1 MTPSPQPP
9 ASSRESASPQPP
21 APSPRSIGEWLSKN
35 AIFVALA
42 IECLVLGI
50 ATDAFFT
57 SDNLSNVLRQN
68 AFTAILAAGM
78 TFVILAAGIDLSVGS
93 IVGLSGMIC
102 ADVLVRGHGLSAG
115 VGAGLLVGVGVGVVN
130 GLVIT
135 RVKIPPFIVTLA
147 MMQVVR
153 GAAFKYTDAR
163 TISGLPVAF
172 AALSGSVST
181 FAVTAGVFVLAWLVL
196 TRTPFGRHVYATGGN
211 ADAAWLSGIRVKRL
225 LFAVYVIC
233 GAAAGLAGVLVA
245 SRLSAGYPRAG
256 EFYELDAI
264 AAVVV
269 GGTSLFGG
277 RGSIWGTL
285 AGAFF
290 IGILNN
296 GLNLFRVSTYDQMII
311 KGVVLLAAAS
321 LDLWKRGRESFLQ
334 M

>member
-1 MTPSPQPP
+1 M
-9 ASSRESASPQPP
+9 R
-21 APSPRSIGEWLSKN
+21 RWLSN
-35 AIFVALA
+35 YAIFVALA
-42 IECLVLGI
+42 AECAVLAV

-57 SDNLSNVLRQN
+57 GSNLSNVLRQN

-78 TFVILAAGIDLSVGS
+78 TFVILTAGIDLSVGS
-93 IVGLSGMIC
+93 VVGLSGMMC
-102 ADVLVRGHGLSAG
+102 ADVLTRGHGVAAG
-115 VGAGLLVGVGVGVVN
+115 VVAGLLVGAVVGIFN
-130 GLVIT
+130 GLVVT
-135 RVKIPPFIVTLA
+135 KVRIPPFIVTLA
-147 MMQVVR
+147 TMQVVR

-163 TISGLPVAF
+163 TISGLPPAF
-172 AALSGSVST
+172 ASLGGNLST
-181 FAVTAGVFVLAWLVL
+181 FAITAAVFVTAWVVL

-211 ADAAWLSGIRVKRL
+211 QDAAWLSGIRVKRL
-225 LFAVYVIC
+225 LFAVYVLC
-233 GAAAGLAGVLVA
+233 GLTAGLAGVLVA

-296 GLNLFRVSTYDQMII
+296 GLNLFRVSAYDQMIV
-311 KGVVLLAAAS
+311 KGAVLLAAAS
-321 LDLWKRGRESFLQ
+321 LDRWRG
-334 M
+334 